1 MEKCARQEILH
12 QYSLFLVCTNTN
24 TTSRACS
31 QNADNGIKIIVKS
44 NLELWLS
51 LKPLGDRHVRA
62 HQTQGRWTGPC
73 SYGFQTK
80 QPDGASPAQ
89 STVPRGPRP
98 VH

>member
-24 TTSRACS
+24 TTSRTCS
-31 QNADNGIKIIVKS
+31 QNAGNG
-44 NLELWLS
+44 LELWLS